1 MPTKKSSPQGGN
13 TPSSSRSASTRST
26 STRSASTRSASTR
39 TSSRSTTAK
48 KPAAAAVRSSV
59 RATVEEAV
67 EEIRNGRPII
77 VTDDEDREN
86 EGDIVIAA
94 QFCTPDWVNFMA
106 THARGLICVPL
117 PEERADELG
126 LTPMA
131 DVNTAPLGTAFTI
144 SVEAARG
151 VTTGISAADRATTIQ
166 LLAHPEA
173 QARSFTRPGHVFPLR
188 AKPGGVLVRAGQTEA
203 SVDLCQL
210 AGLEPVAV
218 VCEIIR
224 DDGTMA
230 RMPDLE
236 KFARKHKMKILT
248 VADLIAYRMAHE
260 RLVERVGEA
269 QMPTKFGEFRAI
281 GYRTYLDKKEHVALV
296 MGDPSQGGATLV
308 RVHDKCVTG
317 DVFGS
322 LRCDCG
328 EQLEAAMK
336 RIASE
341 GRGVIVY
348 MDQEGRGIGLH
359 NKLKAYRL
367 QEEGLDTV
375 EANVA
380 LGLPAENRDYGIGAQ
395 ILVDLGVRQMRL
407 MTNNPIKIQE
417 LDEFGELRGA
427 GLDGYGLQVVERV
440 SLEVEANAHNI
451 RYLAAKRDK
460 MGHYLDQPMPGLEA

>member
-1 MPTKKSSPQGGN
+1 MAARKPSTKSSS
-13 TPSSSRSASTRST
+13 TKASPVK
-26 STRSASTRSASTR
+26 
-39 TSSRSTTAK
+39 AK
-48 KPAAAAVRSSV
+48 RPAV

-94 QFCTPDWVNFMA
+94 QFCTPDMVNFMA
-106 THARGLICVPL
+106 TYARGLICVPL
-117 PEERADELG
+117 TEERADALN
-126 LTPMA
+126 LAPMA

-144 SVEAARG
+144 SVEAAEG
-151 VTTGISAADRATTIQ
+151 VTTGISAADRARTIQ
-166 LLAHPEA
+166 MLANPEA
-173 QARSFTRPGHVFPLR
+173 GPRSFTRPGHVFPLR

-203 SVDLCQL
+203 SVDLCRM

-218 VCEIIR
+218 VCEIIK

-236 KFARKHKMKILT
+236 KFARKHSLKILT
-248 VADLIAYRMAHE
+248 VADLIAYRVAHE
-260 RLVERVGEA
+260 RLVERVEEI
-269 QMPTKFGEFRAI
+269 QMPTRFGNFRAI
-281 GYRTYLDKKEHVALV
+281 GYRTLIDKKEHVALV
-296 MGDPSQGGATLV
+296 MGDVTTAEPVLV

-328 EQLEAAMK
+328 EQLEAAMSK
-336 RIASE
+336 IAE
-341 GRGVIVY
+341 DGRGAVLY

-359 NKLKAYRL
+359 NKLRAYKL
-367 QEEGLDTV
+367 QEGGLDTV

-380 LGLPAENRDYGIGAQ
+380 LGLPAESRDYGIGAQ
-395 ILVDLGVRQMRL
+395 ILVDLGIREMRL

-417 LDEFGELRGA
+417 LDLFGELRGA
-427 GLDGYGLQVVERV
+427 GLDGYGLRVVERV
-440 SLEVEANAHNI
+440 PIEVTANAHNI
-451 RYLAAKRDK
+451 RYLATKRDK

>member
-1 MPTKKSSPQGGN
+1 MPAKKTPQQTPGSSKSAATPRASRSSRDSQGGG
-13 TPSSSRSASTRST
+13 TASKRP
-26 STRSASTRSASTR
+26 AS
-39 TSSRSTTAK
+39 
-48 KPAAAAVRSSV
+48 AAAKRAAV

-67 EEIRNGRPII
+67 EEIRNGRMII

-86 EGDIVIAA
+86 EGDIVMAA
-94 QFCTPDWVNFMA
+94 QFCTPDAVNFMA

-117 PEERADELG
+117 PEERANELG
-126 LTPMA
+126 LTPMT
-131 DVNTAPLGTAFTI
+131 DMNTAPLGTAFTV

-166 LLAHPEA
+166 MLSHPEA
-173 QARSFTRPGHVFPLR
+173 QPRSFTRPGHVFPLR

-203 SVDLCQL
+203 SVDLCAM

-218 VCEIIR
+218 VCEIMK
-224 DDGTMA
+224 DDGSMA

-236 KFARKHKMKILT
+236 KFARKHRMKILT

-260 RLVERVGEA
+260 RLVERVEET

-296 MGDPSQGGATLV
+296 MGDLSQPGATLV

-328 EQLEAAMK
+328 EQLDAAMK
-336 RIASE
+336 RIAAE

-359 NKLKAYRL
+359 NKLKAYKL

-395 ILVDLGVRQMRL
+395 ILVDLGVREMRL

-427 GLDGYGLQVVERV
+427 GLDGYGLHVVERV
-440 SLEVEANAHNI
+440 PLEVSANAHNI
-451 RYLAAKRDK
+451 RYLQTKRDK
-460 MGHYLDQPMPGLEA
+460 MGHFLDQPMPGLEA